1 MGKQKAHY
9 SNSETADIDI
19 IHTVDTRL
27 NVSTVWRLQ
36 TVSWTSCLQINEA
49 QPEAQPEAEAV
60 APGEAIPAAGSI
72 AFETIDL

>member
-19 IHTVDTRL
+19 LHTVDTRL
-27 NVSTVWRLQ
+27 NVSKVWGLQ
-36 TVSWTSCLQINEA
+36 TVSWTSCLQIN
-49 QPEAQPEAEAV
+49 EAQPEAEAV
-60 APGEAIPAAGSI
+60 APGEAIPAAGSV